1 MDEERRVAGRYHLL
15 EPIGRGGMG
24 VVWRAHDDLL
34 DRTVAVKEVL
44 YHPTSEEDRET
55 FNRRTI
61 REARAAGRIDH
72 PNVVVVHD
80 VIEEDGRP
88 WIVMQLVRS
97 VSLGQVL
104 REQGALPPGRVAAI
118 GLQVLDALCT
128 AHAAGVLHRDVKP
141 ENVLLNGE
149 TRVVLTDFGIAT
161 MPEEAAL
168 TMTGGITG
176 TPAFMPPERL
186 DGEPATPESDLWSLG
201 ATLYAAV
208 EGRTPFD
215 RNSPVATMAAILHDD
230 PAPPQRAGALTPV
243 LEGLLRKDPARR
255 MGAAEAAALL
265 NAALTAGPGH
275 AAPDLP
281 GNRPE
286 PGAWSGAPSG
296 PSQPPYGPQYGPPYG
311 AQPYGVPHQSGGAAP
326 WPGSTGPAG
335 PPGSGGGAGMSGHPT
350 TPNGHGG
357 YAGPGGPAVPPGS
370 HPGPYA
376 APGARPPGRGSATK
390 VTLLVLLPLLLVA
403 VVAGGWYG
411 YRSLAGGGS
420 VAEGLTPTE
429 IGPTTGTDNTS
440 GDTEPSASVE
450 SPASQSEEPTAEPSD
465 DPSKEP
471 SEEPS
476 DAPSAEYPTT
486 ATAKPPK
493 GWETHRDPLGFSI
506 ALPTGWVPFQREAT
520 RVRFHAPS
528 GRDYLQVDFTPWE
541 TTDPVDALRTVEA
554 ASTKKGYLRGYELI
568 GLTSRKYLGVPAAD
582 WEFTHTTG
590 AGKVRV
596 LDRAFRLADG
606 RCVALYWQVADSRWT
621 SGLSYFN
628 AFTRTFQ
635 PL

>member
-88 WIVMQLVRS
+88 WIVMQLVQSR
-97 VSLGQVL
+97 SLGQVL

-186 DGEPATPESDLWSLG
+186 NGHPATPESDLWSLG

-255 MGAAEAAALL
+255 IGAAEAAALL
-265 NAALTAGPGH
+265 NAAMAAGPAPPHPGRSPVPV
-275 AAPDLP
+275 AAHRPARRSLP
-281 GNRPE
+281 ARGRRPPPAGTAWTVRRPSRRSLGSPGPGVRARPAPLSRTVPSRTAARTSPADPPPGPE
-286 PGAWSGAPSG
+286 PPLIRGRPARAAARVRQATPRVRAAKG
-296 PSQPPYGPQYGPPYG
+296 PR
-311 AQPYGVPHQSGGAAP
+311 
-326 WPGSTGPAG
+326 W
-335 PPGSGGGAGMSGHPT
+335 
-350 TPNGHGG
+350 
-357 YAGPGGPAVPPGS
+357 
-370 HPGPYA
+370 
-376 APGARPPGRGSATK
+376 
-390 VTLLVLLPLLLVA
+390 
-403 VVAGGWYG
+403 
-411 YRSLAGGGS
+411 
-420 VAEGLTPTE
+420 
-429 IGPTTGTDNTS
+429 
-440 GDTEPSASVE
+440 
-450 SPASQSEEPTAEPSD
+450 
-465 DPSKEP
+465 
-471 SEEPS
+471 
-476 DAPSAEYPTT
+476 
-486 ATAKPPK
+486 
-493 GWETHRDPLGFSI
+493 
-506 ALPTGWVPFQREAT
+506 AT
-520 RVRFHAPS
+520 RVPAARPFHRVRILA
-528 GRDYLQVDFTPWE
+528 RTP
-541 TTDPVDALRTVEA
+541 R
-554 ASTKKGYLRGYELI
+554 R
-568 GLTSRKYLGVPAAD
+568 VPAP
-582 WEFTHTTG
+582 
-590 AGKVRV
+590 R
-596 LDRAFRLADG
+596 RAAPRP
-606 RCVALYWQVADSRWT
+606 R
-621 SGLSYFN
+621 
-628 AFTRTFQ
+628 
-635 PL
+635 

>member
-88 WIVMQLVRS
+88 WIVMQLVQSR
-97 VSLGQVL
+97 SLGQVL
-104 REQGALPPGRVAAI
+104 RDQGPLPPARVAAI

-161 MPEEAAL
+161 MPEEAGL

-186 DGEPATPESDLWSLG
+186 NGHPATPESDLWSLG

-230 PAPPQRAGALTPV
+230 PAPPLRAGALTPA

-255 MGAAEAAALL
+255 IGAAEAAALF
-265 NAALTAGPGH
+265 NAALSAGQEPVPPGPG
-275 AAPDLP
+275 PQSGP
-281 GNRPE
+281 WN
-286 PGAWSGAPSG
+286 GAPTG
-296 PSQPPYGPQYGPPYG
+296 PPPPYG
-311 AQPYGVPHQSGGAAP
+311 AHPYGAH
-326 WPGSTGPAG
+326 T
-335 PPGSGGGAGMSGHPT
+335 
-350 TPNGHGG
+350 
-357 YAGPGGPAVPPGS
+357 
-370 HPGPYA
+370 
-376 APGARPPGRGSATK
+376 APGARPARRGSAGR
-390 VTLLVLLPLLLVA
+390 VALFVLLPLLLVA
-403 VVAGGWYG
+403 LAAGGWYG
-411 YRSLAGGGS
+411 YSTRTSGGTA
-420 VAEGLTPTE
+420 AEDLTPT
-429 IGPTTGTDNTS
+429 GYAPTSGSNSTSDSTSDSTS
-440 GDTEPSASVE
+440 GDAEPTPEYTRSSASG
-450 SPASQSEEPTAEPSD
+450 
-465 DPSKEP
+465 EP

-476 DAPSAEYPTT
+476 EEPSPEPPTPT
-486 ATAKPPK
+486 AAALPA
-493 GWETHRDPLGFSI
+493 GWKVHRDRLGFSI
-506 ALPTGWVPFQREAT
+506 ALPSGWVPYGREAT
-520 RVRFHAPS
+520 RVRFHHPS
-528 GRDYLQVDFTPWE
+528 GRDYLQVDLTPWE
-541 TTDPVDALRTVEA
+541 TTDPMAAVRTVEA
-554 ASTKKGYLRGYELI
+554 ASTKKGYLRDYERI
-568 GLTSRKYLGVPAAD
+568 GVTDTEYLGVPAAD
-582 WEFTHTTG
+582 WEFTHRTD
-590 AGKVRV
+590 AGRVRV
-596 LDRAFRLADG
+596 LDRAFRLDDG

-621 SGLSYFN
+621 SGLSYFRV
-628 AFTRTFQ
+628 FERTFR
-635 PL
+635 PK